1 MSCSCHT
8 QSRKTHPNPLVV
20 HLLSI
25 CMSCQSQFICG
36 HFCSFPP
43 PKHEG
48 LSKLLL
54 YFTLSA
60 NKRIKINSSWERLII
75 YILSLVFTLSLSIFF
90 SWFHLP
96 FFAIPSILL
105 NFLKVLKPHFY
116 LEKIMTIIVNNN
128 NNNNTGVLSL
138 KVSKEWDICWRLRRR
153 LKCPLFHV
161 WEGPKNS
168 RRVPGHAPPENLLN
182 SQGMHRRVRH
192 LSFKRFLALFATSVH
207 VIMVSLS

>member
-1 MSCSCHT
+1 MKDWANCYYILLCQLIKESKSTAERDLLFTFC
-8 QSRKTHPNPLVV
+8 
-20 HLLSI
+20 LLS
-25 CMSCQSQFICG
+25 
-36 HFCSFPP
+36 
-43 PKHEG
+43 
-48 LSKLLL
+48 LLFL
-54 YFTLSA
+54 FL
-60 NKRIKINSSWERLII
+60 
-75 YILSLVFTLSLSIFF
+75 FQFF

-105 NFLKVLKPHFY
+105 NFLKVLKPYFY
-116 LEKIMTIIVNNN
+116 LENIMTIIVNNN

-161 WEGPKNS
+161 REGPKNS
-168 RRVPGHAPPENLLN
+168 RWVPGHAPPENLLN

-207 VIMVSLS
+207 VIMVGLS